1 LNTSWL
7 LFIELL
13 LVFGVVFGLCAR
25 ELVVLRRERNADSAS
40 AEPAPD
46 DARD

>member
-1 LNTSWL
+1 MNTSWL

-25 ELVVLRRERNADSAS
+25 ELLVLRRERKADVPSVES
-40 AEPAPD
+40 APD
-46 DARD
+46 EGGD